1 MTVKNIIK
9 RDGSVV
15 KFDSQKIFDAIT
27 KAFDSVGRE
36 KEAISDLTEQVVKKL
51 NENYSSSNPTIEN
64 ISDMIEEILMDN
76 DYHDI
81 AKSFIIY
88 REYRRKLRDVKKAY
102 LGSEDKTNL
111 SVNSI
116 RILESRYLLR
126 DEDGNLNE
134 TPLELF
140 WRVAKT
146 IASAEKNYKKT
157 KREILDYENK
167 FFNMMNELDFM
178 PNSPTLMNA
187 GAPLGQLSGCFV
199 LPIEDNIEAIF
210 DGVKYTAL
218 VHQSGGGTGFSFSR
232 LRPRGSLV
240 KSSKGVA
247 SGPVSFM
254 KVYDTA
260 TDVIKQGG
268 KRRGANMGIL
278 RVDHPDILEF
288 ITCKQRDG
296 EFSNF
301 NISVALTDKFMQ
313 ALEVSGDY
321 DLIDPKTKQAV
332 SKMSAKSVF
341 DLIVNMA
348 WTNGEPGIIFIDEI
362 NRYNFVPNMGELEST
377 NPCGEQPLLPY
388 ESCNLGSINLANMVK
403 DGKIEWDKLR
413 ETVAI
418 ATRFLDNV
426 IDVNRYPIPE
436 IEKVTK
442 TSRKIGLG
450 IMGWADM
457 LLQLKIPYNS
467 DDAVYLA
474 EKVMKFINDVGV
486 ETSVSLGK
494 EKGSFPAF
502 KDSKWEQDGYES
514 MRNATVTTIAPTGT
528 ISMIADAS
536 SGIEPLFSIAYTK
549 IALDEK
555 EFVYVNK
562 YFESEAKR
570 RGFYSEELMYKIARE
585 GGIQHLDEVP
595 EDVKKLFVTTH
606 DIGTEWHVKMQSAFQ
621 KHTHNAVSKTINM
634 PHDSTIEDV
643 RNAYLSAYRLGCK
656 GLTVYREG
664 SREIEVLKRGVKEK
678 PKEEKPTIQKIIGKQ
693 IPKDEC
699 PICKT
704 KMNAQEGCYTCP
716 SCGYSKCSS

>member
-1 MTVKNIIK
+1 MSIQSIKK
-9 RDGSVV
+9 RDGSLVPFDTTKIARVISLAFNNLGKNCPDLEKLTDAVV
-15 KFDSQKIFDAIT
+15 KNLEDNYKSEIP
-27 KAFDSVGRE
+27 SV
-36 KEAISDLTEQVVKKL
+36 
-51 NENYSSSNPTIEN
+51 EN
-64 ISDMIEEILMDN
+64 ISDMIEEVLMDN
-76 DYHDI
+76 DYHEVMS
-81 AKSFIIY
+81 SFVVY
-88 REYRRKLRDVKKAY
+88 RDYKRKLRDLKKAIV
-102 LGSEDKTNL
+102 GDSIKTAL
-111 SVNSI
+111 SLNAI
-116 RILESRYLLR
+116 RILESRYLLK
-126 DEDGNLNE
+126 DENGKLIEN
-134 TPLELF
+134 PIQLF
-140 WRVAKT
+140 ERVAKT
-146 IASAEKNYKKT
+146 IVSAEEKYVGKKNVNEYYKKYFD
-157 KREILDYENK
+157 I
-167 FFNMMNELDFM
+167 MNNLDFV
-178 PNSPTLMNA
+178 PNSPTLMHA
-187 GAPLGQLSGCFV
+187 GTKLNILSACFV
-199 LPIEDNIEAIF
+199 LPIEDSLDGIF
-210 DGVKYTAL
+210 KTMHNAAKI
-218 VHQSGGGTGFSFSR
+218 HQAGSGTGFSFSR
-232 LRPRGSLV
+232 IRPKGSFV
-240 KSSKGVA
+240 SSINGYA
-247 SGPVSFM
+247 SGPISF
-254 KVYDTA
+254 
-260 TDVIKQGG
+260 IKLYNMETKIVNMGG
-268 KRRGANMGIL
+268 KQRGANMAVL

-288 ITCKQRDG
+288 ITCKQTEGDIAH
-296 EFSNF
+296 F

-313 ALEVSGDY
+313 ALEVNGSY
-321 DLIDPKTKQAV
+321 DLIDPKTKQIV